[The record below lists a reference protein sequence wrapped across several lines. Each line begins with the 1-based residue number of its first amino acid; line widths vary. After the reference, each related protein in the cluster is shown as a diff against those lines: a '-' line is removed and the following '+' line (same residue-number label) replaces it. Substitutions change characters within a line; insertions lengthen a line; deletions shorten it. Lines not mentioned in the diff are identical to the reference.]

1 MTDEAAP
8 AVTLTRM
15 AMGSDVPEWLLAAEP
30 RSPGAFLDRVRF
42 AQNVLLLELPDV
54 YLLEPVTPS
63 DHSLFDTGRSNDCLF
78 VATGKPVRVPTG
90 IWTFMTKDQ
99 AGASVTQF
107 NDGRLG
113 APPAQQNMPVP
124 DYNQGI
130 QKNSQLTPYALILEA
145 QRAADQ
151 RSAAQQAERLRR
163 PPGLFRR
170 WWLALF
176 G

>member
-1 MTDEAAP
+1 MTESPEAAP

-42 AQNVLLLELPDV
+42 AQDVLLLELPDV

-113 APPAQQNMPVP
+113 APPAQQNSP
-124 DYNQGI
+124 
-130 QKNSQLTPYALILEA
+130 LTPYGLILEA
-145 QRAADQ
+145 QRAADA
-151 RSAAQQAERLRR
+151 RAATAQQQRLQR

-170 WWLALF
+170 WRLALF